1 MQDFDEAFERVV
13 GGLEKRGQ
21 VMNERERRTVAY
33 HESGHTIVGY
43 FTPGTDPVQKVSIV
57 PRGRGALGY
66 TLQAPLEDRY
76 LMSESEL
83 LGRVR
88 TLLGGRAAEEIVFG
102 EISTGAS
109 DDLEKASKTVR
120 QMLTVYG
127 MSRKLPNLSLVDGA
141 AAGFLGQAAQS
152 APHSAAIE
160 QALGE
165 ETLQILR
172 TAYEDAKTLL
182 GAKRDVLEALATRL
196 LAQEKIDERDLL
208 EVLGP
213 RPAA

>member
-1 MQDFDEAFERVV
+1 
-13 GGLEKRGQ
+13 
-21 VMNERERRTVAY
+21 
-33 HESGHTIVGY
+33 
-43 FTPGTDPVQKVSIV
+43 VQKVSIV

-83 LGRVR
+83 HGRVC

-109 DDLEKASKTVR
+109 DDLEKASKIVR

-127 MSRKLPNLSLVDGA
+127 MSKKLPNLSLVEGVQ
-141 AAGFLGQAAQS
+141 AGFLGRGPEG

-160 QALGE
+160 QAIGE
-165 ETLQILR
+165 EMLQILR
-172 TAYEDAKTLL
+172 TAYDDAKSLL
-182 GAKRDVLEALATRL
+182 TAKREQLEALATRL

-213 RPAA
+213 RPAAAA